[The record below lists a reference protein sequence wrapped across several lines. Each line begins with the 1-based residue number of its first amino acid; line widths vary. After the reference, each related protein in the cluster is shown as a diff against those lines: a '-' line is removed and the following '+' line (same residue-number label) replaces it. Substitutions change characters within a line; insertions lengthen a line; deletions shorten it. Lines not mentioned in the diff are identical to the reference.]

1 MIMLPRSVWEAMKAY
16 CQSLLPEEAC
26 GLLAGFPENS
36 GTGASRLT
44 VTEFVP
50 VPNISSHRLHEFE
63 MSAQALTEHLFHIQ
77 KKQQKKSL
85 IGFVHSHPTTPAV
98 PSSKDANTLWK
109 QTAAIILSFEEPDN
123 PVIHAYTW
131 TKKKNSRR
139 TAVQAFSNSHSV
151 NHSNVDAQLLI
162 QIAQRADLSV
172 PHFLQHFSP

>member
-77 KKQQKKSL
+77 KNSKKIAHRLCPLAPNDTGRTLFQRRKHIMETNRGHYPFIRGTGQSRDPCLYLDEKKEQPPNCRSSL
-85 IGFVHSHPTTPAV
+85 FQFA
-98 PSSKDANTLWK
+98 
-109 QTAAIILSFEEPDN
+109 
-123 PVIHAYTW
+123 
-131 TKKKNSRR
+131 
-139 TAVQAFSNSHSV
+139 
-151 NHSNVDAQLLI
+151 
-162 QIAQRADLSV
+162 
-172 PHFLQHFSP
+172 